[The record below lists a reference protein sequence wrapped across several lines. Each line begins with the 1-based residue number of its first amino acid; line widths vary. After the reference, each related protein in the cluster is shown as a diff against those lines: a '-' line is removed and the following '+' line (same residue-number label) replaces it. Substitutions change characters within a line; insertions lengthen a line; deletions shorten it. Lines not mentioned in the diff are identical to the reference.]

1 MMTKRVTRNI
11 LFCLSLFFILGI
23 YGRTDIKKDIL
34 VDLDSRIIKDLSP
47 EGLTLTFYLKI
58 KNNSTKNYYLAG
70 YSYRFIVEQAEYVKL
85 TTQLD
90 DLISLPAQQ
99 QIFIAW
105 PVKIT
110 YTHLFHSV
118 PSVKNQL
125 KAVCYLSGEL
135 FLANQKGKIK
145 GKIPV
150 AFSGES
156 PIFKKPEAQ
165 ISRLKINQMSIGGAD
180 IDFRVKFS
188 NPNGFELFVDR
199 IKYQIKIGG
208 HKIGAGEISGDK
220 NLPPQGDKEFRLPLL
235 ISFFE
240 IGREIAGYFQQSEVT
255 CQFSGEVELR
265 TVWGRLTLPYH
276 LDSRVPVEKKP

>member
-1 MMTKRVTRNI
+1 MTTRNI
-11 LFCLSLFFILGI
+11 QSILLCLSLVFILGI
-23 YGRTDIKKDIL
+23 WVRADVKKDIQ
-34 VDLDSRIIKDLSP
+34 VELDSRVIKDLSP
-47 EGLTLTFYLKI
+47 DGLTLTFYLKI
-58 KNNSTKNYYLAG
+58 KNTSSKNYYLAG

-85 TTQLD
+85 ATQLD
-90 DLISLPAQQ
+90 ELISIPARQ

-110 YTHLFHSV
+110 YTHLFTSV
-118 PSVKNQL
+118 PSVEKQL

-135 FLANQKGKIK
+135 FLANRKGKIK
-145 GKIPV
+145 GKIPL
-150 AFSGES
+150 AFSGEF
-156 PIFKKPEAQ
+156 PIFKKPEAR
-165 ISRLKINQMSIGGAD
+165 ISRLKVNQMSIGGAD
-180 IDFRVKFS
+180 IDFRVKFT
-188 NPNGFELFVDR
+188 NHNGFELLVDR

-208 HKIGAGEISGDK
+208 HKIGEGEISGDK

-240 IGREIAGYFQQSEVT
+240 VGREIAGYFQQSEVT

-276 LDSRVPVEKKP
+276 LESRVPVEKSP